1 MILQAK
7 LNNHMS
13 THTNALAAAAAAVA
27 TTGQNRDQLV
37 VQAMDRGRF
46 VAAAGV
52 PPPPTVAKIEQFV
65 EQPKFV
71 TVDQKQFTVNT

>member
-13 THTNALAAAAAAVA
+13 THTNALAAAAVA
-27 TTGQNRDQLV
+27 TGQNRDQLV

-46 VAAAGV
+46 VAATGL
-52 PPPPTVAKIEQFV
+52 PPPTVAKIEQFV

-71 TVDQKQFTVNT
+71 TVEQKQFTVNT

>member
-52 PPPPTVAKIEQFV
+52 PPPTVAKIEQFV

-71 TVDQKQFTVNT
+71 TVEQKQFTVNT